1 MTPTEADI
9 GMMAFGFGK
18 LANLLDETQR
28 LAEIVELELALNPMR
43 VIARKLSACCGV
55 SGGIPPLHGVH
66 VFAASVS
73 AMCRSPVV

>member
-43 VIARKLSACCGV
+43 VIAQLPAGNWR
-55 SGGIPPLHGVH
+55 
-66 VFAASVS
+66 
-73 AMCRSPVV
+73 